1 MDESWA
7 VKGVNYWE
15 NEDCPRE
22 YLERAFIDLI
32 EFVEGIEIDA
42 DKLADVSD
50 KELRKEIGFYEY
62 VSEK

>member
-1 MDESWA
+1 MDERW
-7 VKGVNYWE
+7 VVDGVNYWE
-15 NEDCPRE
+15 NKDCPRD
-22 YLERAFIDLI
+22 YLERAFIELI
-32 EFVEGIEIDA
+32 YFVEGIEIDA

>member
-1 MDESWA
+1 MDERW
-7 VKGVNYWE
+7 VVDGVNYWE

-22 YLERAFIDLI
+22 YLERAFINLI
-32 EFVEGIEIDA
+32 KFVEGIEIDA
-42 DKLADVSD
+42 DKLADVSE